1 MSTGDVGL
9 VLFAYDGSDLAS
21 LAIEEAGRQLE
32 PGREAVVLTVWRPY
46 AVGFIP
52 ARQVKFDEAASQEV
66 GKAAKETAA
75 QGASMAEA
83 AVFSAPTVSRSRKR
97 QRGRGSPASL
107 TTTARA

>member
-1 MSTGDVGL
+1 MSTGNLGP

-52 ARQVKFDEAASQEV
+52 ARQVRFDAARARRSE
-66 GKAAKETAA
+66 KLPRKPPRKEPRLRKPPA
-75 QGASMAEA
+75 
-83 AVFSAPTVSRSRKR
+83 SAPTVSRSRKH

-107 TTTARA
+107 TTTTRA